1 MNGNGYVDQ
10 SADDLVLCVYDGIPV
25 LTEGVHVFREQEAE
39 IAEGITVR
47 LGIIGASHFLS
58 CIVNDAFSM
67 TEMLACSK
75 PLAFN
80 GYVLHAPL
88 AMLARGRKRIPLSVS
103 FPGCEYSFCG
113 YIQNAG
119 EGTLARVAQLKNRM
133 KEGASKDGSIV
144 LSYDFSD
151 FGDGSA
157 KHAFPPETLVFFSWV
172 PGGPAQLYTVHTYP
186 NEGKLAF
193 SKSVLRIRTLKKNPS
208 RA

>member
-10 SADDLVLCVYDGIPV
+10 SANDLVLCIYDGTPV
-25 LTEGVHVFREQEAE
+25 LTEDVRVFREQEAE

-47 LGIIGASHFLS
+47 LGIIGASHLFS
-58 CIVNDAFSM
+58 CSVESSFSM

-80 GYVLHAPL
+80 GFLLHAPL
-88 AMLARGRKRIPLSVS
+88 AMLARGRKRIPLAVP
-103 FPGCEYSFCG
+103 FPGGEYSFRG
-113 YIQNAG
+113 YIQNAS

-151 FGDGSA
+151 FDGGNTE
-157 KHAFPPETLVFFSWV
+157 HAFPPETLVYFSWV

-193 SKSVLRIRTLKKNPS
+193 TKSVLRIRLKKNLS